1 MVISLQRQDY
11 NRAKHCREFGE
22 THEKVISHRP
32 LWTRASTVLNMENGR
47 CETTFSMLSPDK
59 KIGFKHFSPSF
70 REMITWGRNNRS
82 NNRSN
87 HKSHKGA
94 TKTILLTPITVEK
107 IVLVVPLLFNVV
119 EFFIYNFFID
129 NEMRLRLRST
139 STTRTFTCWCNFTTW
154 VGSAT

>member
-1 MVISLQRQDY
+1 MRKSSHIDRYEHGERSLLV
-11 NRAKHCREFGE
+11 F
-22 THEKVISHRP
+22 I
-32 LWTRASTVLNMENGR
+32 STVMNMENGR

-59 KIGFKHFSPSF
+59 KIGFKPFSPYF
-70 REMITWGRNNRS
+70 REMIMWGRNNRG

-139 STTRTFTCWCNFTTW
+139 STTRTFTCWCNFTT
-154 VGSAT
+154 